1 MTPTKNQVKHD
12 ETIKNKLLS
21 FRGATP
27 ITATPKKELQKKKS
41 FKATKPLKDTLK
53 ELQDFIKTFQEKR
66 KSVNCL

>member
-27 ITATPKKELQKKKS
+27 ITATPKKEL
-41 FKATKPLKDTLK
+41 
-53 ELQDFIKTFQEKR
+53 KR
-66 KSVNCL
+66 KKASSQQSH